1 MRISDWSSDVC
12 SSDLQRDVQDKARAL
27 LKSRL
32 TDMTAQK
39 DELPPCPF
47 CGNEPVLLTATE
59 WDGFERY
66 TEVRCDHCGISIDN
80 EYKADA
86 IAAWKHCTPTAS
98 PDSGMV
104 EKLREALELIRAML
118 SQHSGSQSLLGDA
131 FKVADAALQPQD
143 VPTNGDAGTGA
154 RADEKLT
161 DDLNDILQPFHWEA
175 WKAALFSDHPDGW
188 PDDDEQDAI
197 CQRVDSMAV
206 GEHYQAWSEEVQ
218 EKIVSLFSHRLQST
232 AELRAKLED
241 ANSLISDGP
250 LGRTSGRECVSTCR
264 SRWSRV

>member
-1 MRISDWSSDVC
+1 MCYCYNFVVWFFFFSSRRRHTRCALVTGVQAFPLPIFCLLDGPE
-12 SSDLQRDVQDKARAL
+12 QRDVQDKARAL

-86 IAAWKHCTPTAS
+86 IAAWKHRTPTAS

-104 EKLREALELIRAML
+104 EKLRE
-118 SQHSGSQSLLGDA
+118 
-131 FKVADAALQPQD
+131 
-143 VPTNGDAGTGA
+143 
-154 RADEKLT
+154 
-161 DDLNDILQPFHWEA
+161 
-175 WKAALFSDHPDGW
+175 
-188 PDDDEQDAI
+188 
-197 CQRVDSMAV
+197 
-206 GEHYQAWSEEVQ
+206 
-218 EKIVSLFSHRLQST
+218 
-232 AELRAKLED
+232 
-241 ANSLISDGP
+241 
-250 LGRTSGRECVSTCR
+250 
-264 SRWSRV
+264 

>member
-1 MRISDWSSDVC
+1 MRISVWSSDVC
-12 SSDLQRDVQDKARAL
+12 SSGL
-27 LKSRL
+27 
-32 TDMTAQK
+32 
-39 DELPPCPF
+39 
-47 CGNEPVLLTATE
+47 
-59 WDGFERY
+59 
-66 TEVRCDHCGISIDN
+66 
-80 EYKADA
+80 
-86 IAAWKHCTPTAS
+86 
-98 PDSGMV
+98 
-104 EKLREALELIRAML
+104 
-118 SQHSGSQSLLGDA
+118 
-131 FKVADAALQPQD
+131 D

-232 AELRAKLED
+232 AELRAK
-241 ANSLISDGP
+241 
-250 LGRTSGRECVSTCR
+250 
-264 SRWSRV
+264 